1 MKNRTLV
8 VLCFFICTWM
18 AVNAAENYKFR
29 TLSPD
34 GGFYY
39 DGVKSIEQDKDGFV
53 WVMMDYELYR
63 FDGYKYKKYYPRF
76 AEIAPTKRWIF
87 IGMDSDE
94 KGNLYVNTNN
104 GLYRHDRISDKFER
118 VFGNVTLLKIDG
130 RDRLWVRRDNLYGLP
145 DTITGEIRLHSI
157 NQCFPSLLDDRHECL
172 LIKQTFIHTIGK
184 SVNNEARGAC
194 FRRRIR

>member
-145 DTITGEIRLHSI
+145 DTITGEIRI
-157 NQCFPSLLDDRHECL
+157 PEYD
-172 LIKQTFIHTIGK
+172 GK
-184 SVNNEARGAC
+184 KATDVNPAFCVHNKDV
-194 FRRRIR
+194 